1 MQDSYVSVNKDVL
14 LKLCDDVIKNVDAT
28 NQKHDKL
35 YIQRRVD
42 EKNKDFFNRLF
53 GKKYTFEEVKKEIH
67 EIVVS
72 SNNPF
77 DALDILGAY
86 PSERGHT
93 ARGIAERLKKAFAY
107 SDDDSM
113 YISARDLEY
122 LHGWA

>member
-14 LKLCDDVIKNVDAT
+14 LKLCDDVIKNVDAA
-28 NQKHDKL
+28 NEKHDKL
-35 YIQRRVD
+35 FVQYRVD
-42 EKNKDFFNRLF
+42 EKNKEFFNRLF
-53 GKKYTFEEVKKEIH
+53 GKKYTFEEVKKELCG
-67 EIVVS
+67 IVAG
-72 SNNPF
+72 SNLF
-77 DALDILGAY
+77 DALEILAAY